1 MKDDA
6 SEPESTPG
14 ARRPARP
21 RVRLP
26 RALWRD
32 LREHGPVYV
41 GRKTVGVIRRER
53 QRLRYRHTLRRF
65 RYALDDLSID
75 RPIFLLGT
83 QGGGGT
89 ILARCLQR
97 HPKTV
102 YASGNSDFWAAPNE
116 IHNCPHLYD
125 VPEVFVHRTY
135 HFGTVDDRM
144 EHHPRHGYQRSWL
157 YATDEFLPRYG
168 KTAND
173 VDEETTRAF
182 RRVLKKIILA
192 YAHDPLAC
200 RLVDQ
205 SQLFTIQVPYLAS
218 MLRDCDPR
226 FVLVARN
233 PYATCARAVAK
244 EYTAARGGY
253 LEGDL
258 PARIACAVEHW
269 SNSYRL
275 ALEAAREVPMLVV
288 RYEDFLDEPARV
300 VREVCD
306 FAELEFTPDQVPRE
320 GHRAPEGSVEPEKWY
335 PLKRGENAR
344 YLKDLDPDLR
354 DALDRRAG
362 ELIERLGY
370 ERLAGSRDRS

>member
-1 MKDDA
+1 MENKS
-6 SEPESTPG
+6 SEPTSPPEE
-14 ARRPARP
+14 RRPARP

-32 LREHGPVYV
+32 LREHGLAFV
-41 GRKTVGVIRRER
+41 GRKTVGVVRRER
-53 QRLRYRHTLRRF
+53 QRLRYRHNLRRF
-65 RYALDDLSID
+65 RYAWDDLSID
-75 RPIFLLGT
+75 RPIFLLGI

-125 VPEVFVHRTY
+125 VPEPLVHRTY

-168 KTAND
+168 KTARD

-192 YAHDPLAC
+192 YAHDPSAC

-205 SQLFTIQVPYLAS
+205 SQLFTIQVPYLAR
-218 MLRDCDPR
+218 MLEDCDPR

-233 PYATCARAVAK
+233 PYATCGRAVAK

-253 LEGDL
+253 IEGDRA
-258 PARIACAVEHW
+258 ARIACAAEHW

-275 ALEAAREVPMLVV
+275 ALEAAREVPMLTV
-288 RYEDFLDEPARV
+288 RYEDFLDEPARI

-306 FAELEFTPDQVPRE
+306 FAELEFTPAQVPAD
-320 GHRAPEGSVEPEKWY
+320 GQRAPEGSVEPEKWY
-335 PLKRGENAR
+335 PLKRDENAR
-344 YLKDLDPDLR
+344 YLKDPDPDLLH
-354 DALDRRAG
+354 ALHRRAG
-362 ELIERLGY
+362 DLIERLGY
-370 ERLAGSRDRS
+370 ERMTVGGDES